1 MARQIYFVCL
11 CCTLSLFAGPG
22 PAAAAQD
29 SFAAVVQ
36 AMDTLAAKLDRNEA
50 NARLSKKF
58 HPFIVS
64 QESAESL
71 LNGVQYGKAIALT
84 SPASGAVERIAPR
97 TKPMSLANAYVA
109 LSLAKLDLA
118 QYGVS
123 QPTPAQLK
131 WALNGGKFSQAHL
144 SGEREI
150 HLKGVLKLRA
160 QGRNWDAIAKLIG
173 VRADVARYDMLAAN
187 FVLKKPVAT
196 HSYAAIKAFPE
207 DPDES
212 QAGARIERDKAYG
225 VGIVTANGASPT
237 VLQSINGENV
247 EGIVTAGGD
256 FIVLGRSDKMN
267 GQAGK
272 R

>member
-11 CCTLSLFAGPG
+11 YCTLSLFAGP
-22 PAAAAQD
+22 AVAAQD

-36 AMDTLAAKLDRNEA
+36 AMDRLAAKLDRNEA
-50 NARLSKKF
+50 SARLSKKF

-71 LNGVQYGKAIALT
+71 LNSVRYGKAIALT
-84 SPASGAVERIAPR
+84 NPASGTVERIAPQ

-144 SGEREI
+144 SG
-150 HLKGVLKLRA
+150 
-160 QGRNWDAIAKLIG
+160 
-173 VRADVARYDMLAAN
+173 
-187 FVLKKPVAT
+187 
-196 HSYAAIKAFPE
+196 
-207 DPDES
+207 
-212 QAGARIERDKAYG
+212 
-225 VGIVTANGASPT
+225 
-237 VLQSINGENV
+237 
-247 EGIVTAGGD
+247 
-256 FIVLGRSDKMN
+256 
-267 GQAGK
+267 
-272 R
+272 